1 VNTERTRTMPLGV
14 VVRRLPGVTKWQK
27 FSWRPVSVLP
37 GAGPADWAVL
47 RKEGEA
53 VEYHAATV
61 PLELHR
67 ADTEAY
73 LTALSDK
80 VPSVYV
86 VLRPAE
92 EIESEMPLEVAL
104 VTASA
109 YEGQDY
115 ADSSE
120 VQVEKIPMP
129 PGLIAWIRDFVE
141 THHEEEIFIKRKR
154 DKKRIDLVEDGIGDP
169 RIKQLSDVY
178 RSPGR
183 KPKDTL
189 Q

>member
-1 VNTERTRTMPLGV
+1 MLTMPVGV

-27 FSWRPVSVLP
+27 WSWRPVSVLP
-37 GAGPADWAVL
+37 GAGPADWTVL
-47 RKEGEA
+47 REEGDA
-53 VEYHAATV
+53 VEYHAATL

-73 LTALSDK
+73 LAALSDR

-86 VLRPAE
+86 VLRPTDE
-92 EIESEMPLEVAL
+92 VDRDVPLEVML

-129 PGLIAWIRDFVE
+129 PGLVAWVRDFVAM
-141 THHEEEIFIKRKR
+141 HHEEEIFIKRKR
-154 DKKRIDLVEDGIGDP
+154 DKSRIDLVEDGIGDP
-169 RIKQLSDVY
+169 RIRQMSDVY

-183 KPKDTL
+183 KRKDTL